1 MEIKNLLLAFTATSL
16 AFLINLYLTPILISL
31 SHKKNWFDDAED
43 ERKIHTGLISRLG
56 GIGIVASLIISA
68 ILTGFVTARL
78 LHCTVRF
85 SLSDHHSPIFIV
97 AGGLL
102 IFIIGLLDDFANLK
116 ARIKLAG
123 QVIAAVLVIA
133 GGTMIRNFTIPFFE
147 ITIDLGWFGP
157 VLTLLWIVGMSNAVN
172 LIDGMDGLSAG
183 ISAVTCFV
191 YAIVFLIMG
200 NYMLAIIAFT
210 LMGSLFGYLFYNFP
224 PAKIFMGDSGSL
236 TLGFILSILP
246 LLAAPE
252 SGYSMVM
259 PVLMLFIPIADVL
272 AAMIRR
278 RRKGQHFFIPDKEH
292 MHHKLLDLDLN
303 ARQILSIIVGMQVFS
318 GFCMILFV
326 FIPGPLK
333 SLPILIALL
342 MVTALFIFLHW
353 DRHYRK
359 K

>member
-16 AFLINLYLTPILISL
+16 AFLINLYVTPILIYL

-43 ERKIHTGLISRLG
+43 ERKIHTGQISRLG
-56 GIGIVASLIISA
+56 GIGIFLSLVISA
-68 ILTGFVTARL
+68 VLTGFVTARL
-78 LHCTVRF
+78 LHSTVSF
-85 SLSDHHSPIFIV
+85 SLTAHHNPLLIA
-97 AGGLL
+97 AGGIL
-102 IFIIGLLDDFANLK
+102 IFIIGLLDDFADLK
-116 ARIKLAG
+116 ARIKLVG
-123 QVIAAVLVIA
+123 QIAAAILVIA
-133 GGTMIRNFTIPFFE
+133 GGAMIRNFTIPFFE
-147 ITIDLGWFGP
+147 ITINLGWFGP
-157 VLTLLWIVGMSNAVN
+157 VLTLLWIVGMTNAVN

-183 ISAVTCFV
+183 ISVVSSFV
-191 YAIVFLIMG
+191 YGIVFLIMG
-200 NYMLAIIAFT
+200 NYMLTIIAFT

-236 TLGFILSILP
+236 TLGFLLSVLP

-252 SGYSMVM
+252 SGYSLVM

-292 MHHKLLDLDLN
+292 MHHKLLDLELD
-303 ARQILSIIVGMQVFS
+303 ARQILSIIIGMQIFS
-318 GFCMILFV
+318 GFCMLLFV

-333 SLPILIALL
+333 SLPVLIAMILVL
-342 MVTALFIFLHW
+342 ALFIFLHW